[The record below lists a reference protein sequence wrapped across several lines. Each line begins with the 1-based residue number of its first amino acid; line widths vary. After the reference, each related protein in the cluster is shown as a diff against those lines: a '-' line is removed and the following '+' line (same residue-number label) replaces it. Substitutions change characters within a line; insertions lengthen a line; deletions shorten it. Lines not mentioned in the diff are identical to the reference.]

1 MARVPD
7 PNRDPYRIR
16 ADARIG
22 ILHATAKPVS
32 KRNPAGPFADL
43 TWPQQQAAQQW
54 LAKFFARWGSDLPP
68 WRRAILTGVAK
79 RLALY
84 PPGPKFARSLAR
96 SYSGQQTVRKYRNLG
111 LPYPHIEAMR
121 RGLEW
126 KRAGR
131 PKTEVRHL
139 DI

>member
-1 MARVPD
+1 MPARPKD
-7 PNRDPYRIR
+7 PFRIR

-22 ILHATAKPVS
+22 LLRALPGA
-32 KRNPAGPFADL
+32 PASVDYSGPRAFASLD
-43 TWPQQQAAQQW
+43 PAQRKAAEAW
-54 LAKFFARWGSDLPP
+54 LAKFFARWEGDLPP

-96 SYSGQQTVRKYRNLG
+96 SYSGQQTARKYRNLG

-139 DI
+139 EI